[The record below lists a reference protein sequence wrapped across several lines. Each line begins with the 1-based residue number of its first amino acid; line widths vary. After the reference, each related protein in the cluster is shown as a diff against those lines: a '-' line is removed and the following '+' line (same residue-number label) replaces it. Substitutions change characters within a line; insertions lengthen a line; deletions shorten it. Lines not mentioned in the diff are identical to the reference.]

1 MTTHDNPAFED
12 DGLPEPKEG
21 RFKSQISIAIAPSP
35 QPINQEQNVG
45 GRESRELWGKE
56 IEFLLSCIAMSV
68 GLGNVWRFPFTALEN
83 GGGAFLI
90 PYLIVLFLVGKP
102 IYYLEMIIGQFSSR
116 GAVKVWD
123 LCPALRGIGVGQIIM
138 VFTLGTY
145 YASLMS
151 LISYYMVESVQS
163 PLPWSQCRAE
173 WGLNC
178 LDSASGGESVE
189 VVRNLTNMTLSYSS
203 ELYFVK
209 EVLHEKDNINDGI
222 GLPNWELVIGLFV
235 SWAVIFLIIIRG
247 VKSSGKASYFLAI
260 FPYVVLAILL
270 IRALTLEGSLDGII
284 YFIKPQWGQIL
295 NPKVWYAA
303 VTQVFYS
310 LSVCFGNIIMYS
322 SYNKFGHNVHRDA
335 TIVTLLDTFTSL
347 LAGFTIFGI
356 LGHLAHEVGTTD
368 IGSVVKGGT
377 GLAFISY
384 PDAIAKFKDIP
395 QAFSL
400 LFFAM
405 LFVLGVGSN
414 IAMTSCTITA
424 IRDNFPQIKQWVCAL
439 GLAVISFIIGLLYV
453 TPGGQFILNL
463 VDYFG
468 ASMIALV
475 IGIVELYALGWIYG
489 TKRLCKDTEFM
500 IGLKV
505 GVYWRICWS
514 IVTPLIMTAILVY
527 TFVSYEPLTYKDIV
541 YPNWAYIVGWTIA
554 VFGILQMPIWAV
566 IAIYRQPGG
575 NLKEKI
581 VKAFKPQKDWGPTD
595 PIIREKYLKEIE
607 LEKSKETGRGFFAF
621 IKNNVCG

>member
-1 MTTHDNPAFED
+1 
-12 DGLPEPKEG
+12 
-21 RFKSQISIAIAPSP
+21 
-35 QPINQEQNVG
+35 
-45 GRESRELWGKE
+45 
-56 IEFLLSCIAMSV
+56 
-68 GLGNVWRFPFTALEN
+68 
-83 GGGAFLI
+83 
-90 PYLIVLFLVGKP
+90 
-102 IYYLEMIIGQFSSR
+102 
-116 GAVKVWD
+116 
-123 LCPALRGIGVGQIIM
+123 M